1 MTKKLIKNQKVVSN
15 SFTHIGLEG
24 DIPVGDVI
32 VPYSRFL
39 AEQEQLANH
48 DGQVAVSVNGNDYDI
63 YAIGEELAKQTI
75 IALEFPA
82 FVDGRCYS
90 FARLLRER
98 FGFEGELRA
107 YGNVLRDQA
116 FYMHRCGIDA
126 FEVEEGKDLDVFL
139 AGFKDFSVSYQPI
152 PRAI

>member
-1 MTKKLIKNQKVVSN
+1 MPKQIIKNQKIVTD
-15 SFTHIGLEG
+15 SFVHVGLEG
-24 DIPVGDVI
+24 EIPAGDVI

-39 AEQEQLANH
+39 AEQEQLAVH

-63 YAIGEELAKQTI
+63 YAIGAELAKQSI

-107 YGNVLRDQA
+107 YGNVLRDQT
-116 FYMHRCGIDA
+116 FYMHRCGIDTY
-126 FEVEEGKDLDVFL
+126 EVEEGKDLEVFL
-139 AGFKDFSVSYQPI
+139 EGFKDFSVSYQPI

>member
-1 MTKKLIKNQKVVSN
+1 MAKMIKDQAIVDN
-15 SFTHIGLEG
+15 SFTHVGLEG
-24 DIPVGDVI
+24 DIPAGDVI
-32 VPYSRFL
+32 VPYSRYL
-39 AEQEQLANH
+39 AEKAQLDQH
-48 DGQVAVSVNGNDYDI
+48 DGQVAVSVNGDDYDI
-63 YAIGEELAKQTI
+63 YEIGEELAKQAI
-75 IALEFPA
+75 VALEFPQ

-126 FEVEEGKDLDVFL
+126 YEVEDGKDLTVFL
-139 AGFKDFSVSYQPI
+139 DGFKDFSVSYQPI

>member
-1 MTKKLIKNQKVVSN
+1 MPKQFIKDQQIIAN
-15 SFTHIGLEG
+15 SFSHVGLEEE
-24 DIPVGDVI
+24 IPTGDVI

-39 AEQEQLANH
+39 AEQEQLAQH
-48 DGQVAVSVNGNDYDI
+48 EGQVAVSVNGNDYDI
-63 YAIGEELAKQTI
+63 YAIGEELAKQTT

-107 YGNVLRDQA
+107 YGNVLRDQT
-116 FYMHRCGIDA
+116 FYMHRCGINA
-126 FEVEEGKDLDVFL
+126 YEVEEGKDLEVFL
-139 AGFKDFSVSYQPI
+139 EGFKDFSVSYQPI